1 MSFLSPL
8 FFAALAAIAIP
19 VLVHLIQRER
29 SRVVLFPSLMFLQ
42 RIPYQSVRRRRIRH
56 WLLLAMRCAAIA
68 LLVLAFARPFF
79 QQGALAAAAAAG
91 AREVVILL
99 DQSASMGYSD
109 HWQRARDAAHRVVAG
124 LAADD
129 KATLVLFGR
138 NAEENM
144 RATSDRARLNAAI
157 DAAKV
162 GSDGTR
168 YGPALKLA
176 ESILGQSA
184 LKRREAVLISDFQKG
199 GWGSAEDARFPEGIT
214 LTTTS
219 VASDNANVSVPSV
232 TFARSAFSGQERVA
246 VTAGVTNRG
255 DQPAANLPVVLSV
268 DGLEIESKAVTIAPR
283 SSTSVTF
290 APFTVAEANV
300 RGTVRAGTDLLPAD
314 NTFHF
319 VVSPSAPV
327 SVAIVESGDR
337 ADASLYLS
345 KALAIGNTP
354 AFRPEVVAAA
364 RVTPAIF
371 DNRSV
376 VIFNDTPL
384 PSAASATALRRFVE
398 RGGGLLVVTGERTSW
413 LTDAADLLPGKI
425 GAPVDRISGRSA
437 TLGSRDY
444 SHEIFEVF
452 QAPRSGDFTSAHFFR
467 YRAFTA
473 DPASRVLA
481 RFDDGAV
488 AAAERRTGAGRV
500 IVWTST
506 LDDSWTDLPVKPVY
520 LPLVHQLV
528 SYLARYEQTPSWL
541 TVGQVVDLA
550 SISATIR
557 GDRLVVS
564 PSAQRTTQR
573 ANTPGL
579 LELTEQGIYE
589 VRAAGSNTGRPQA
602 IAVNIDPVEA
612 DLTPLDPAELVASVT
627 GHASQD
633 VAEAGAAAEALSPED
648 SEKRQALW
656 WYLLMAGM
664 LLLAA
669 ETVISNRL
677 SQKEKFL

>member
-1 MSFLSPL
+1 M
-8 FFAALAAIAIP
+8 
-19 VLVHLIQRER
+19 
-29 SRVVLFPSLMFLQ
+29 
-42 RIPYQSVRRRRIRH
+42 
-56 WLLLAMRCAAIA
+56 
-68 LLVLAFARPFF
+68 
-79 QQGALAAAAAAG
+79 
-91 AREVVILL
+91 
-99 DQSASMGYSD
+99 
-109 HWQRARDAAHRVVAG
+109 
-124 LAADD
+124 
-129 KATLVLFGR
+129 
-138 NAEENM
+138 
-144 RATSDRARLNAAI
+144 
-157 DAAKV
+157 
-162 GSDGTR
+162 
-168 YGPALKLA
+168 
-176 ESILGQSA
+176 
-184 LKRREAVLISDFQKG
+184 
-199 GWGSAEDARFPEGIT
+199 
-214 LTTTS
+214 
-219 VASDNANVSVPSV
+219 
-232 TFARSAFSGQERVA
+232 
-246 VTAGVTNRG
+246 
-255 DQPAANLPVVLSV
+255 
-268 DGLEIESKAVTIAPR
+268 
-283 SSTSVTF
+283 
-290 APFTVAEANV
+290 
-300 RGTVRAGTDLLPAD
+300 
-314 NTFHF
+314 
-319 VVSPSAPV
+319 
-327 SVAIVESGDR
+327 
-337 ADASLYLS
+337 
-345 KALAIGNTP
+345 
-354 AFRPEVVAAA
+354 
-364 RVTPAIF
+364 
-371 DNRSV
+371 
-376 VIFNDTPL
+376 
-384 PSAASATALRRFVE
+384 
-398 RGGGLLVVTGERTSW
+398 
-413 LTDAADLLPGKI
+413 
-425 GAPVDRISGRSA
+425 
-437 TLGSRDY
+437 
-444 SHEIFEVF
+444 
-452 QAPRSGDFTSAHFFR
+452 
-467 YRAFTA
+467 
-473 DPASRVLA
+473 LA